1 MLQPSLEASTFL
13 LLFKAKMLLWTTIKN
28 NTYSF
33 LDFHV
38 EDLYLLYYL
47 KTKLI
52 EKKEGFNRML

>member
-1 MLQPSLEASTFL
+1 
-13 LLFKAKMLLWTTIKN
+13 MLLWTTIKN

-33 LDFHV
+33 LDFH
-38 EDLYLLYYL
+38 YLLYYL